1 MNAVNHILTV
11 LAVTDVEAMATFYE
25 AAFGWPRRADFPI
38 YVELELPDGRGVSF
52 YERGSFGANTGH
64 VPKQVPEGELTG
76 AELYLRCD
84 DLDASTDKLNALGA
98 RELRPK
104 TLKPWGD
111 HVAYFADPEGNVL
124 AVAGVESHAPEPS

>member
-1 MNAVNHILTV
+1 MNATNHILTV
-11 LAVTDVEAMATFYE
+11 LAVTDVETMAKFYE
-25 AAFGWPRRADFPI
+25 AAFGWTRRADFPI
-38 YVELELPDGRGVSF
+38 FVEVELPDGRGVAF
-52 YERGSFGANTGH
+52 YERESFGVNTGK
-64 VPKQVPEGELTG
+64 VPAAVPDGELTG

-84 DLDASTDKLNALGA
+84 DLDATIARLHALDA

-124 AVAGVESHAPEPS
+124 AVAEIAPTPQ

>member
-1 MNAVNHILTV
+1 MKRPSVGPV
-11 LAVTDVEAMATFYE
+11 
-25 AAFGWPRRADFPI
+25 GADFPI

-52 YERGSFGANTGH
+52 YERKILRRQHGSKY
-64 VPKQVPEGELTG
+64 PPQVPEGELTG

-84 DLDASTDKLNALGA
+84 DLDASIARLQALGA

-124 AVAGVESHAPEPS
+124 AVAGVESTCTGSTSS